1 MKLKSEL
8 SSTLELSSKTL
19 RLSDT
24 ISALSWEVA
33 IRLGD
38 DDERVQHG
46 LDPTAFR
53 FLAVERESILQR
65 GDLCIANVEV
75 RLRLL
80 EPFVGGTQQ
89 LLEPQRLRL
98 LLPPLLLSSP
108 CL

>member
-24 ISALSWEVA
+24 VSALSWEVA

-53 FLAVERESILQR
+53 FTAQVV
-65 GDLCIANVEV
+65 A
-75 RLRLL
+75 
-80 EPFVGGTQQ
+80 
-89 LLEPQRLRL
+89 
-98 LLPPLLLSSP
+98 PPSAPSEQP
-108 CL
+108 SAPHE